1 MSFETFTTE
10 VVIKSS
16 IEKVWDY
23 FTDVKHIGEWSN
35 ASPDWETIAIKN
47 DLVSG
52 GEFLSRMQAKDGSQG
67 FDFGGVYD
75 EVVPQEKISYTM
87 GDGRT
92 CEILFTPENGGTR
105 LVESFDAETQNSV
118 EMQQG
123 GWQAILDRFKAH
135 AEAQA

>member
-92 CEILFTPENGGTR
+92 AVTTFS
-105 LVESFDAETQNSV
+105 VEGDSVRVAQMIDAETENPI
-118 EMQQG
+118 EMQKS
-123 GWQAILDRFKAH
+123 GWQAMLDNLKSVV
-135 AEAQA
+135 ESN